1 MKNNVLKTIVVLSI
15 AAFCGLGSLSAQE
28 QQNKKVAYNF
38 INEYG
43 FFIGKNVGWTG
54 VFVNGVAFNQN
65 DIVGLGLGYGLN
77 TASFQEVPLFINY
90 RHYFDRGKTLKPL
103 INVAA
108 GVGLHFWTE
117 EVGSP
122 VYDPYGYISYYDYE
136 EVGKHGVGLYA
147 TISGGFRVKALSF
160 TGGFFFRTFPNQQ
173 GFNGGIEAKVG
184 YTF

>member
-77 TASFQEVPLFINY
+77 TASCVVRQHTQLTPCSL
-90 RHYFDRGKTLKPL
+90 
-103 INVAA
+103 
-108 GVGLHFWTE
+108 W
-117 EVGSP
+117 
-122 VYDPYGYISYYDYE
+122 
-136 EVGKHGVGLYA
+136 
-147 TISGGFRVKALSF
+147 GFV
-160 TGGFFFRTFPNQQ
+160 
-173 GFNGGIEAKVG
+173 
-184 YTF
+184 